1 LNCYGAHKRVV
12 WICLFRISAR
22 TSTNVLSDGTLRQ
35 QTESRL
41 HRTVCRGGR
50 LVGSVRRYGHK
61 ESSGCKG
68 PNRAGDGLPWT
79 TKSTRTW
86 LSLPAILPG
95 THSLYSVRRSVGGA
109 HCHSRTCGGAA
120 TSAGAPGFQV
130 RQAVRSQTSQIV
142 FCMP

>member
-1 LNCYGAHKRVV
+1 LNCDGAHKRVV

-22 TSTNVLSDGTLRQ
+22 TSTNVLSDGTCDNRQ
-35 QTESRL
+35 NLDCIEP
-41 HRTVCRGGR
+41 
-50 LVGSVRRYGHK
+50 SVEEEDFWGQCAAMGTKNRRAAK
-61 ESSGCKG
+61 VRIEPATDS
-68 PNRAGDGLPWT
+68 PWT

-120 TSAGAPGFQV
+120 TSAEAPGFQV

-142 FCMP
+142 FCMR